1 MMISRIN
8 KGSWG
13 KIRAFFD
20 VTSVDGFTIKGFKL
34 VEGGNGFF
42 IGFPSQK
49 NEDGDYFPTVFAD
62 RFVNSKLLEK
72 VMEAYRAEDNS
83 SASET
88 PAVEEVE
95 GKQPVKQNGELPF

>member
-1 MMISRIN
+1 MIISRIN

-34 VEGGNGFF
+34 VEGSNGFF

-49 NEDGDYFPTVFAD
+49 NEDGDYFSTVFAD
-62 RFVNSKLLEK
+62 KFVAEKLLEK
-72 VMEAYRAEDNS
+72 VMDAYRTEDNS
-83 SASET
+83 SASKT
-88 PAVEEVE
+88 PGVEEVE
-95 GKQPVKQNGELPF
+95 ENQPVKQNGELPF